1 MDGKLYTDEQI
12 KEILS
17 LVESQEGEQIA
28 IVPEDNWSGSDGLN
42 RLYGVT
48 ITDIRIGESQHT
60 GYFQD
65 VYKIETLTFVTDKG
79 LISFDGEA
87 DCCSETWFADFFNIP
102 DVLNS
107 KVISVEVI
115 DLEVGDYNVEKDN
128 RTRQECDE
136 VYGYRIRTEK
146 GSGVFSLRNSS
157 NGWYGG
163 SIGKC
168 DSHVVDPSTSIINQT
183 NWMAENE

>member
-12 KEILS
+12 EEILA
-17 LVESQEGEQIA
+17 LVESQEGEKISM
-28 IVPEDNWSGSDGLN
+28 IPKDNWSGSDGLN

-48 ITDIRIGESQHT
+48 ITDIRIGYVKYT
-60 GYFQD
+60 RGYS
-65 VYKIETLTFVTDKG
+65 IEVMTFETDQG

-102 DVLNS
+102 NVLNS
-107 KVISVEVI
+107 KVISVESI
-115 DLEVGDYNVEKDN
+115 DLEVGDYNVETDN

-163 SIGKC
+163 NICKC
-168 DSHVVDPSTSIINQT
+168 DRHAIDPSTSIINQT